1 MRQCDCAI
9 TEGPL
14 RAARQI
20 SRYALPLAPH
30 SRRGS
35 HPKDA
40 RSEVACL
47 ATPFFSIRGGLF
59 QELLR
64 QRRTIHSSSS
74 FFVLVIWTSERVCR
88 KSQCLSGWIPSAS
101 FPSALYSHSRT
112 RQRPTHAIPV
122 PPRHRISY
130 SNKL

>member
-20 SRYALPLAPH
+20 SRYALPFVQLFRQFDYRLTYPVGTLPLAPH

-35 HPKDA
+35 QPKDA

-64 QRRTIHSSSS
+64 QRRT
-74 FFVLVIWTSERVCR
+74 
-88 KSQCLSGWIPSAS
+88 
-101 FPSALYSHSRT
+101 
-112 RQRPTHAIPV
+112 
-122 PPRHRISY
+122 
-130 SNKL
+130 